1 MCTESRAA
9 LRVRQWMTMGSVLCV
24 CLGIVLATLS
34 QVAFS
39 LPGFLL
45 VAAACVF
52 SALRW
57 VRRLVVESGLSRPG
71 ACRGLTGP
79 PQRAPKARA
88 RSPTL

>member
-1 MCTESRAA
+1 LRAA
-9 LRVRQWMTMGSVLCV
+9 LRVWQWMTMGSVLCV

>member
-1 MCTESRAA
+1 MRLTTHARVERVAPS
-9 LRVRQWMTMGSVLCV
+9 VRQWVTMASVLCV

-34 QVAFS
+34 QAAFS

-57 VRRLVVESGLSRPG
+57 VSSR
-71 ACRGLTGP
+71 
-79 PQRAPKARA
+79 
-88 RSPTL
+88 

>member
-1 MCTESRAA
+1 MA
-9 LRVRQWMTMGSVLCV
+9 SVLCV

-34 QVAFS
+34 QAAFS

-57 VRRLVVESGLSRPG
+57 VSSRKSVVSSR
-71 ACRGLTGP
+71 
-79 PQRAPKARA
+79 
-88 RSPTL
+88 

>member
-1 MCTESRAA
+1 MTTHALSASRHA
-9 LRVRQWMTMGSVLCV
+9 LDALHRQWVTMASVLCV

-34 QVAFS
+34 QAAFS

-57 VRRLVVESGLSRPG
+57 VSS
-71 ACRGLTGP
+71 
-79 PQRAPKARA
+79 Q
-88 RSPTL
+88 